1 MYSNKEQIMSEKNEK
16 KIARLNQV
24 VAIEKG
30 VNSRATAEISEVYR
44 MVQKPVLFNGFNKS
58 YKPVDEDGEKYPD
71 ESQKVQMN
79 TTDLLQ
85 RAKEAKVELFDT
97 VAQKDYANMSA
108 TADVVVD
115 GKVLVKQAPVPYLL
129 FLEKQLT
136 DIRTFVGA
144 LPVLDPNEDWALDA
158 GNGIYKSKAVTTHRT
173 KKVTKPL
180 VLFPATDKHPAQT
193 QVITEDVVVG
203 FWEQVKMSGAMEERA
218 QKALLKK
225 VESLLDAVKQ
235 AREEANNSDAP
246 KVDVG
251 GELLGYIFG

>member
-1 MYSNKEQIMSEKNEK
+1 MSEKK
-16 KIARLNQV
+16 VAKLNQV

-30 VNSRATAEISEVYR
+30 VNSRATAEISEVYK
-44 MVQKPVLFNGFNKS
+44 MVQKPILFNGFNKT
-58 YKPVDEDGEKYPD
+58 YLPVDENGEKYPD
-71 ESQKVQMN
+71 ESQKVQLKVA
-79 TTDLLQ
+79 DVLE
-85 RAKEAKVELFDT
+85 RVKESKVELLDT

-115 GKVLVKQAPVPYLL
+115 GAVLVEKAPVPYLL

-136 DIRTFVGA
+136 DIRTLIGA
-144 LPVLDPNEDWALDA
+144 LPVLDPNEDWTLDA
-158 GNGIYKSKAVTTHRT
+158 GNGIYKTKPVKTHRT

-193 QVITEDVVVG
+193 DKIIEDVVVG
-203 FWEQVKMSGAMEERA
+203 FWEQVKMSGAVEEKA

-225 VESLLDAVKQ
+225 VETLLDAVKQ

-246 KVDVG
+246 KVTVG
-251 GELLGYIFG
+251 EALLGYIFG

>member
-1 MYSNKEQIMSEKNEK
+1 MTEKINKIP
-16 KIARLNQV
+16 RLNQV

-30 VNSRATAEISEVYR
+30 VNSRATAEISDVYK
-44 MVQKPVLFNGFNKS
+44 MVQKPVLFNGFSKT
-58 YKPVDEDGEKYPD
+58 YKPVDDNGEKYPD
-71 ESQKVQMN
+71 ENQKVQL
-79 TTDLLQ
+79 TVADVLE
-85 RAKEAKVELFDT
+85 RVKESKVELLDT
-97 VAQKDYANMSA
+97 VAQKDYANMTA

-115 GKVLVKQAPVPYLL
+115 GVTLVKKAPVPYLL

-136 DIRTFVGA
+136 DIRTLIGA
-144 LPVLDPNEDWALDA
+144 LPVLDPNEDWNLDT

-193 QVITEDVVVG
+193 QTITEDVVVG
-203 FWEQVKMSGAMEERA
+203 FWEQVKMSGSMEERA

-225 VESLLDAVKQ
+225 VETLLDAVKQ

-246 KVDVG
+246 KVELG
-251 GELLGYIFG
+251 GELLGYIFR

>member
-1 MYSNKEQIMSEKNEK
+1 MSEKK
-16 KIARLNQV
+16 VSKLNQV

-30 VNSRATAEISEVYR
+30 VNSRATTEISEVYK
-44 MVQKPVLFNGFNKS
+44 MVQKPVLFNGFNKT
-58 YKPVDEDGEKYPD
+58 YLPVDENGEKYPD
-71 ESQKVQMN
+71 ESQKVQLKVA
-79 TTDLLQ
+79 DVLE
-85 RAKEAKVELFDT
+85 RVKESKVELLDT
-97 VAQKDYANMSA
+97 VAQKDYANMTA

-115 GKVLVKQAPVPYLL
+115 GTVLVKKAPVPYLL

-136 DIRTFVGA
+136 DIRTLIGA
-144 LPVLDPNEDWALDA
+144 LPVLDPNEDWTLDA
-158 GNGIYKSKAVTTHRT
+158 GNGIYKSKAVKTHRT

-193 QVITEDVVVG
+193 DKIIEDVVVG
-203 FWEQVKMSGAMEERA
+203 FWEQVKMSGAVEEKA

-225 VESLLDAVKQ
+225 VEALLDAVKQ

-251 GELLGYIFG
+251 GALLGYIFG

>member
-1 MYSNKEQIMSEKNEK
+1 MSEKK
-16 KIARLNQV
+16 VAKLNQV

-30 VNSRATAEISEVYR
+30 VNSRATTEISEVYK
-44 MVQKPVLFNGFNKS
+44 MVQKPVLFNGFNKT
-58 YKPVDEDGEKYPD
+58 YLPVDENGEKYPD
-71 ESQKVQMN
+71 ESQKVQLKVA
-79 TTDLLQ
+79 DVLE
-85 RAKEAKVELFDT
+85 RVKESKVELLDT

-115 GKVLVKQAPVPYLL
+115 GTVLVEKAPVPYLL

-136 DIRTFVGA
+136 DIRTLIGA
-144 LPVLDPNEDWALDA
+144 LPVLDPNEDWTLDA
-158 GNGIYKSKAVTTHRT
+158 GNGIYKTKPVKTHRT

-193 QVITEDVVVG
+193 DKIIEDVVVG
-203 FWEQVKMSGAMEERA
+203 FWEQVKMSGAVEEKA

-225 VESLLDAVKQ
+225 VETLLDAVKQ

-246 KVDVG
+246 KVTVG
-251 GELLGYIFG
+251 EALLGYIFG

>member
-1 MYSNKEQIMSEKNEK
+1 MSEKK
-16 KIARLNQV
+16 VSKLNQV

-30 VNSRATAEISEVYR
+30 VNSRATTEISELVTDTN
-44 MVQKPVLFNGFNKS
+44 VITNLSGFNKT
-58 YKPVDEDGEKYPD
+58 YQPIDENGEKYPD
-71 ESQKVQMN
+71 ESQKVQLKVA
-79 TTDLLQ
+79 DVLE
-85 RAKEAKVELFDT
+85 RVKESKVELLDT
-97 VAQKDYANMSA
+97 VAQKDYANMTA

-115 GKVLVKQAPVPYLL
+115 GTVLVKKAPVPYLL

-136 DIRTFVGA
+136 DIRTLIGA
-144 LPVLDPNEDWALDA
+144 LPVLDPNEDWTLDA
-158 GNGIYKSKAVTTHRT
+158 GNGIYKSKAVKTHRT

-193 QVITEDVVVG
+193 DKIIEDVVVG
-203 FWEQVKMSGAMEERA
+203 FWEQVKMSGAVEEKA

-225 VESLLDAVKQ
+225 VEALLDAVKQ

-251 GELLGYIFG
+251 GALLGYIFG

>member
-1 MYSNKEQIMSEKNEK
+1 MSEKK
-16 KIARLNQV
+16 VAKLNQV

-30 VNSRATAEISEVYR
+30 VNSRATTEISEVYK
-44 MVQKPVLFNGFNKS
+44 MVQKPVLFNGFNKT
-58 YKPVDEDGEKYPD
+58 YLPVDENGEKYPD
-71 ESQKVQMN
+71 ESQKVQLKVA
-79 TTDLLQ
+79 DVLE
-85 RAKEAKVELFDT
+85 RVKESKVELLDT

-115 GKVLVKQAPVPYLL
+115 GTVLVEKAPVPYLL

-136 DIRTFVGA
+136 DIRTLIGA
-144 LPVLDPNEDWALDA
+144 LPVLDPNEDWTLDA
-158 GNGIYKSKAVTTHRT
+158 GNGIYKTKPVKTHRT

-193 QVITEDVVVG
+193 DKIIEDVVVG
-203 FWEQVKMSGAMEERA
+203 FWEQVKMSGSVEEKA

-225 VESLLDAVKQ
+225 VETLLDAVKQ

-246 KVDVG
+246 KVTVG
-251 GELLGYIFG
+251 EALLGYIFG